1 MTEKAGKQ
9 SVIYR
14 FGQFEIDAGEGFLR
28 REGEVVPLTP
38 KIFEMLLMLVKNN
51 GRIISKDEIMET
63 IWADSFVEETNL
75 TSNISRL
82 RKILHAGDEQF
93 IETFPKRGYRFRAD
107 IETSDAEIVL
117 NRRVTT
123 RVIQVV
129 EEYDEA
135 DELPEYAAA
144 LETLPNNLS
153 LPTTAIIGREREIS
167 EIESFIRRSRLVTL
181 TGIGGTGKTRLAQ
194 EIGCRMLSEFADGVF
209 FVALAAVKNAELVLS
224 EIAKIF
230 GVKESGG
237 KKLSA
242 ALKNFLREKSM
253 LLVIDNFEQI
263 ISAAPILEELLADA
277 PQIKMLITSRAL
289 LHLKPEREF
298 IVPPLALPFDFGFG
312 IWDLGLP
319 VKNDQ
324 LQISNLKSK
333 IEENES
339 IKLFTER
346 ARAIKS
352 NFSLTE
358 DNAATVAEICVKL
371 EGLPLAIELAAARI
385 KILSPAQIL
394 ERLENRL
401 KMLTGGAK
409 DLPARQQ
416 TMRGAIEWS
425 YDLLDENDR
434 ILFERLAVFVGG
446 FTIEA
451 AESVVLCPLSF
462 VEESAND
469 KEQRTIDVLNGITSL
484 VENSLLVQT
493 ETFGGE
499 SRFRFLE
506 VVREYALEKLEAGG
520 EAESIR
526 KNHAAFFLK
535 LAETAEPQILGKQGA
550 KWLTLIEEE
559 HNNFRTAFF
568 WAAAIDAPTAVHLAG
583 ALRDFWVLRNQLT
596 EGREWFKTALDRAD
610 DAPAA
615 ARFNL
620 FVGLGQTA
628 KFQGDYVAARKA
640 FQEGLT
646 TSRESGDLRQ
656 IAVANRGL
664 AGAAKMQGDFTA
676 ARNFYEEALTVSR
689 RIDEKFG
696 IAVSLNSL
704 GDLAR
709 IKGDFAAAHS
719 FFDESLTICR
729 EIGNIQGIGCTLNN
743 LGAIAFMLGDY
754 ETARSHFTEG
764 LRTAQELGEK
774 ITLSYSLDGF
784 AALAEKRGDAERAL
798 QLAGAAE
805 NLRESLGFET
815 EPAERHFRDAY
826 LAELRSLLPEEKFTA
841 TYREGCRM
849 KIKKAVSLALG
860 NGL

>member
-1 MTEKAGKQ
+1 MP
-9 SVIYR
+9 
-14 FGQFEIDAGEGFLR
+14 
-28 REGEVVPLTP
+28 PL
-38 KIFEMLLMLVKNN
+38 
-51 GRIISKDEIMET
+51 
-63 IWADSFVEETNL
+63 
-75 TSNISRL
+75 
-82 RKILHAGDEQF
+82 
-93 IETFPKRGYRFRAD
+93 
-107 IETSDAEIVL
+107 
-117 NRRVTT
+117 
-123 RVIQVV
+123 
-129 EEYDEA
+129 
-135 DELPEYAAA
+135 ELPDESNAA
-144 LETLPNNLS
+144 EHLS
-153 LPTTAIIGREREIS
+153 
-167 EIESFIRRSRLVTL
+167 
-181 TGIGGTGKTRLAQ
+181 
-194 EIGCRMLSEFADGVF
+194 
-209 FVALAAVKNAELVLS
+209 
-224 EIAKIF
+224 
-230 GVKESGG
+230 
-237 KKLSA
+237 
-242 ALKNFLREKSM
+242 
-253 LLVIDNFEQI
+253 
-263 ISAAPILEELLADA
+263 
-277 PQIKMLITSRAL
+277 
-289 LHLKPEREF
+289 
-298 IVPPLALPFDFGFG
+298 
-312 IWDLGLP
+312 
-319 VKNDQ
+319 
-324 LQISNLKSK
+324 
-333 IEENES
+333 ENES

-416 TMRGAIEWS
+416 TMRGTIEWS

-451 AESVVLCPLSF
+451 AEGVLEGEKGRRGEGEIKPPFSNSSSPALPFSPSPLLPFSF
-462 VEESAND
+462 SLLD
-469 KEQRTIDVLNGITSL
+469 GITSL
-484 VENSLLVQT
+484 VENSLLVQA

-535 LAETAEPQILGKQGA
+535 LAEAAEPQILGKQGA

-559 HNNFRTAFF
+559 HNNFRAAFF
-568 WAAAIDAPTAVHLAG
+568 WAAAIDAPTAVRLAG

-596 EGREWFKTALDRAD
+596 EGREWFETALDRAD

-615 ARFNL
+615 ARFKL

-646 TSRESGDLRQ
+646 TGRESGDLRQ

-696 IAVSLNSL
+696 IAVSLNAL

-709 IKGDFAAAHS
+709 VEGDFAAAHS

-743 LGAIAFMLGDY
+743 LGAIAFVLGDY

-784 AALAEKRGDAERAL
+784 AALAVKRGDAECAL

-815 EPAERHFRDAY
+815 EPAERLFRDDY
-826 LAELRSLLPEEKFTA
+826 LTKLRSAITEENFTR
-841 TYREGCRM
+841 TYLQGCQM
-849 KIKKAVSLALG
+849 KIEQVVKMALG
-860 NGL
+860 NSRED